1 MKTINLQLSSQSAT
15 QNYNTEGTSN
25 GGSTSINYRLV
36 VVEDNNNQV
45 GDANFSFNMNI
56 YSLSSDNMEYTAAME
71 TLNAK
76 IKAAIQAFNQ
86 ALTGKELTSL

>member
-25 GGSTSINYRLV
+25 GGSTSMGYRLA

-56 YSLSSDNMEYTAAME
+56 YSLSSDMEYTAAVE
-71 TLNAK
+71 TLKTK
-76 IKAAIQAFNQ
+76 IKNAIEEFNN
-86 ALTGKELTSL
+86 SLKS

>member
-15 QNYNTEGTSN
+15 QNYNSEGSSN
-25 GGSTSINYRLV
+25 GGSTSMSYRLA

-56 YSLSSDNMEYTAAME
+56 YSLSSDMEYTAAVE
-71 TLNAK
+71 TLKTK
-76 IKAAIQAFNQ
+76 IKNAIEEFNN
-86 ALTGKELTSL
+86 ALKS

>member
-15 QNYNTEGTSN
+15 QNYNSEGSSN
-25 GGSTSINYRLV
+25 GGSTSMSYRLA

-56 YSLSSDNMEYTAAME
+56 YSLSSDMEYTAAVE
-71 TLNAK
+71 TLKTK
-76 IKAAIQAFNQ
+76 IKNAIEEFNN
-86 ALTGKELTSL
+86 ALKA

>member
-15 QNYNTEGTSN
+15 QNYNTEGSSN
-25 GGSTSINYRLV
+25 GGSTSMSYRLA

-56 YSLSSDNMEYTAAME
+56 YSLSSDMEYTAAVE
-71 TLNAK
+71 TLKTK
-76 IKAAIQAFNQ
+76 INAAIQAFNQ
-86 ALTGKELTSL
+86 TLTGTKLTSL

>member
-25 GGSTSINYRLV
+25 GGSTSINYRMI
-36 VVEDNNNQV
+36 VVEDNNNQA
-45 GDANFSFNMNI
+45 GDANLSFYMNL
-56 YSLSSDNMEYTAAME
+56 YSLSSGMEYTAAVE
-71 TLNAK
+71 ALDAK

-86 ALTGKELTSL
+86 ALTGTELTSL

>member
-25 GGSTSINYRLV
+25 GGSTSINYRMI

-45 GDANFSFNMNI
+45 GDANFSFNMNL
-56 YSLSSDNMEYTAAME
+56 YSLSSDMEYTAAVE
-71 TLNAK
+71 TLKTK
-76 IKAAIQAFNQ
+76 IKNAIEEFNN
-86 ALTGKELTSL
+86 ALKS

>member
-25 GGSTSINYRLV
+25 GGSTSINYRMI
-36 VVEDNNNQV
+36 VVEDNNNQA
-45 GDANFSFNMNI
+45 GDANFSFNMNL
-56 YSLSSDNMEYTAAME
+56 YSLSSDMEYTAAVE
-71 TLNAK
+71 ALDAK

-86 ALTGKELTSL
+86 ALTGTELTSL

>member
-25 GGSTSINYRLV
+25 GGATSINYRMI

-56 YSLSSDNMEYTAAME
+56 YSLSSDMEYTAAVE
-71 TLNAK
+71 ALDAK

-86 ALTGKELTSL
+86 ALTGTELTSL

>member
-1 MKTINLQLSSQSAT
+1 MKTINLQISSQSAT
-15 QNYNTEGTSN
+15 QNYNSEGASN
-25 GGSTSINYRLV
+25 GGSTSMGYRLV

-56 YSLSSDNMEYTAAME
+56 YSRSSDMEYTAAVE
-71 TLNAK
+71 TLDAK

-86 ALTGKELTSL
+86 ALTGTELTSL

>member
-25 GGSTSINYRLV
+25 GGSTSINYRMI

-45 GDANFSFNMNI
+45 GDANFSFNMNL
-56 YSLSSDNMEYTAAME
+56 YSLSSEMEYTAAVE
-71 TLNAK
+71 TLKTK
-76 IKAAIQAFNQ
+76 IKNAIEEFNN
-86 ALTGKELTSL
+86 ALKA

>member
-15 QNYNTEGTSN
+15 QNYNSEGSSN
-25 GGSTSINYRLV
+25 GGSTSMSYRLA

-56 YSLSSDNMEYTAAME
+56 YSLSSDMEYTAAVE
-71 TLNAK
+71 TLKTK
-76 IKAAIQAFNQ
+76 IKNAIEEFNN
-86 ALTGKELTSL
+86 SLKS

>member
-15 QNYNTEGTSN
+15 QNYNTEGASN
-25 GGSTSINYRLV
+25 GGSTSINYRMI
-36 VVEDNNNQV
+36 VVEDNNNQA

-56 YSLSSDNMEYTAAME
+56 YSLSSDMEYTAAME
-71 TLNAK
+71 ALDAK

-86 ALTGKELTSL
+86 ALTGTELTSL

>member
-15 QNYNTEGTSN
+15 QNYNSEGTSN
-25 GGSTSINYRLV
+25 GGATSMGYRLV

-56 YSLSSDNMEYTAAME
+56 YSLSSDMEYTAAVE
-71 TLNAK
+71 ALDAK

-86 ALTGKELTSL
+86 ALTGTELTSL

>member
-1 MKTINLQLSSQSAT
+1 MKTIKLQLSSQSAT
-15 QNYNTEGTSN
+15 QNYNSEGASN
-25 GGSTSINYRLV
+25 GGSISMGYRLV

-56 YSLSSDNMEYTAAME
+56 YSRSSDMEYTAAVE
-71 TLNAK
+71 TLDAK

-86 ALTGKELTSL
+86 ALTGTELTSL

>member
-25 GGSTSINYRLV
+25 GGSTSINYRMI

-45 GDANFSFNMNI
+45 GDANFSFNMNL
-56 YSLSSDNMEYTAAME
+56 YSLSSDMEYTAAVE
-71 TLNAK
+71 TLKTK
-76 IKAAIQAFNQ
+76 IKNAIEEFNN
-86 ALTGKELTSL
+86 ALKA